1 MSSLDWIVMGGTIL
15 AIVVY
20 GIWKS
25 RGSQDLR
32 GYFLANNSMKWWTI
46 GLSVM
51 ATQASAITF
60 LSTPGQAFDDGMRF
74 VQFYFGL
81 PIAIVIIA
89 AIIIPLYRKA
99 QVFTAYEYLEKRFD
113 GKTRTLGALL
123 FLISRSIASG
133 LTIYAPAI
141 IMSSLLGWNIY
152 ITCAGVGL
160 IVILYTT
167 LGGTKAVSVTQKWQ
181 MAVILLGMFIAGWF
195 MIKNMPN
202 GMGFGE
208 ALFAAGK
215 MGKLNVLTMPDSLQ
229 SFLSDKYNLLSGL
242 IGGSFL
248 ALSYFGTDQSQVQ
261 RYLGG
266 RSAGQMRIGLIFNAI
281 FKIPLQFAILFI
293 GAMMFV
299 YLSMEQTPFFF
310 NKNVQE
316 KVEQGTLGEGVT
328 GYYNDF
334 QAVTEARKAKMGEL
348 LELYPNGDPTLIE
361 YRAEEARAIDNYAKE
376 LKKEGKTLAAEV
388 AEEKGTVVDNN
399 DLDYGFLYFIT
410 KYLPAGLIG
419 LLLAMVLSASMSST
433 SAELN
438 ALANTSV
445 NDFYKRNRD
454 DINDTQQLQVSK
466 TMTVVWG
473 LLAIVFSV
481 VFSQF
486 ENLIEAVNFLGS
498 IFYGPILGLFLAAFF
513 IKSAK
518 PGAVFLGGL
527 VAQAIVLVLALMGEQ
542 LFGFEI
548 NYLWFNVVG
557 ALIVVL
563 FALMGGSRKTE
574 DISEMGASADDFR
587 ERPEREEPE
596 PIYAN
601 ESPVEEDMADEEED
615 TTNEEEEDQEEEPAP
630 LPVKKRT
637 DDIDKLAARMED
649 LSETEKEF
657 IMATRKRLM
666 GIVTPMVKAMRRFT
680 PLRDS
685 ALWTK
690 EGKETYLFDFE
701 VDPKDYRINMFP
713 SADDATRLDKEPIL
727 QDEWP
732 ILAEGIHQMVPEDG
746 QSYAAYRALQD
757 KVFAD
762 WFAFCWHQAGG
773 RISYFPAYLT
783 FTDSDQAFNLK
794 RKTWERK

>member
-60 LSTPGQAFDDGMRF
+60 LSTPGQAYDDGMRF
-74 VQFYFGL
+74 IQFYFGL

-89 AIIIPLYRKA
+89 AVIIPLYRRA
-99 QVFTAYEYLEKRFD
+99 QIFTAYEYLERRFD

-152 ITCAGVGL
+152 LTCLVIGL
-160 IVILYTT
+160 VVILYTT

-181 MAVILLGMFIAGWF
+181 MAVILLGMFAAGWF
-195 MIKNMPN
+195 MLNNMPN
-202 GMGFGE
+202 GMGFSE
-208 ALFAAGK
+208 TLFAAGK
-215 MGKLNVLTMPDSLQ
+215 MGKLNVLTMPDSIQ
-229 SFLSDKYNLLSGL
+229 GFFSDKYNLLSGL

-266 RSAGQMRIGLIFNAI
+266 RSVSQMRIGLIFNAI

-316 KVEQGTLGEGVT
+316 KVEQGALGEGVT

-348 LELYPNGDPTLIE
+348 MALYPNGDPTLIE
-361 YRAEEARAIDNYAKE
+361 YRAEEARSIDSYAKT
-376 LKKEGKTLAAEV
+376 LKKEGKALATQDAS
-388 AEEKGTVVDNN
+388 VDNN

-410 KYLPAGLIG
+410 KHLPSGLIG

-438 ALANTSV
+438 ALASTSV
-445 NDFYKRNRD
+445 NDFYKRNRT
-454 DINDTQQLQVSK
+454 DINDTKQVQVSK

-473 LLAIVFSV
+473 LLAIAFSV
-481 VFSQF
+481 IFSQF

-513 IKSAK
+513 IKGAK

-527 VAQAIVLVLALMGEQ
+527 VAQAIVLALALFGEQ
-542 LFGFEI
+542 MFGFEI

-557 ALIVVL
+557 ALIVVF
-563 FALMGGSRKTE
+563 FALLGGSRKVAE
-574 DISEMGASADDFR
+574 DLLPEMSAQAGDFR
-587 ERPEREEPE
+587 AQPEREEPLAVVDAAPQLQTE
-596 PIYAN
+596 T
-601 ESPVEEDMADEEED
+601 VEEVVDEIEEIIP
-615 TTNEEEEDQEEEPAP
+615 PAI
-630 LPVKKRT
+630 VKKRT
-637 DDIDKLAARMED
+637 EDVDKLAARMED
-649 LSETEKEF
+649 LSEEEKKF
-657 IMATRKRLM
+657 IMATRLRLKGM
-666 GIVTPMVKAMRRFT
+666 VPDMVKAMRRYT
-680 PLRDS
+680 PLRDAS
-685 ALWTK
+685 LWVDG
-690 EGKETYLFDFE
+690 EKETYLFDFE
-701 VDPKDYRINMFP
+701 VDPKDYRINMYP
-713 SADDATRLDKEPIL
+713 SADDATRLGKEPIL

-732 ILAEGIHQMVPEDG
+732 ILAEGIHQMYPEDN
-746 QSYAAYRALQD
+746 QSYHAYRALQD